1 MSTRKM
7 RLRENSYANKKT
19 DYTITINQTC
29 LNTDAIQD
37 PLYP

>member
-1 MSTRKM
+1 MSTGKM
-7 RLRENSYANKKT
+7 RLRENNYANKKA